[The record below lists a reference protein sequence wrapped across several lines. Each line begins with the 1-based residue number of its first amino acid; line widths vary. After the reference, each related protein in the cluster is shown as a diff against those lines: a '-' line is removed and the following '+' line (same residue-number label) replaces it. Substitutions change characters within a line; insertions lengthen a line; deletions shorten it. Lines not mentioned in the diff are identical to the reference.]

1 MQRKIN
7 WLLVLFS
14 LIGGAV
20 GAVAGEV
27 LLGRLSDKLPGFTV
41 IGLYFGILA
50 LSVGIF
56 CLVAE
61 MISPRLNG
69 TSWRQRYVG
78 TSWKLLVPATL
89 VMLLI
94 AGALFEFLYELNVGR
109 ARTVKDIVL
118 MIDNSG
124 SMQETDPDDRRYE
137 AAKSLVARMDKD
149 KKVAVVVFND
159 QPELIQPFIRVRDQ
173 GAKDEVY
180 AAIDALEPTEAGT
193 EIGKALQASME
204 QIKGQSGSRGAM
216 AILLSDGVSS
226 VNLAE
231 VLPDYQERGVAVNT
245 IGLGLSA
252 PGGNIEGAALLKE
265 IAAQTGGQFYDEAD
279 ASNLT
284 FVFQEI
290 YDNNLDERTLVTER
304 TGTMENNAYYM
315 ILRIVFVLGLG
326 ALLGLALGMM
336 FDNRHLAR
344 SFTLGGAVSGLLAGV
359 LLEQGLGGW
368 PPGDAL
374 IRLLACLVLAAVMTM
389 FTLVVPIGTN
399 GAQAV
404 MRRRGAVLQDGAV
417 GYREPGRNRRNSGF

>member
-20 GAVAGEV
+20 GAVIGELLLGE
-27 LLGRLSDKLPGFTV
+27 LLGRLPGFV
-41 IGLYFGILA
+41 VVGLYFGILA
-50 LSVGIF
+50 LSVGLF
-56 CLVAE
+56 CLIAE
-61 MISPRLNG
+61 MISPRLSG
-69 TSWRQRYVG
+69 ASWRQRYVG
-78 TSWKLLVPATL
+78 TSWKLLVPVTL
-89 VMLLI
+89 VMLLL

-118 MIDNSG
+118 IIDNSG

-137 AAKSLVARMDKD
+137 AAKSLVGQMDSGKQ
-149 KKVAVVVFND
+149 VAVISFDD
-159 QPELIQPFIRVRDQ
+159 QPVLIQPFIPVRDQ
-173 GAKDEVY
+173 SAKNEVN
-180 AAIDALEPTEAGT
+180 AAIDALEPTNAGT
-193 EIGKALQASME
+193 DIGEALQAAME

-226 VNLAE
+226 VNLPQ
-231 VLPDYQERGVAVNT
+231 VLADYQDRGVAVNT

-252 PGGNIEGAALLKE
+252 PGGNIEGAALLQE
-265 IAAQTGGQFYDEAD
+265 IAAQTGGQYYDVAD

-284 FVFQEI
+284 FVFQKI
-290 YDNNLDERTLVTER
+290 YDNNRDERTLVTER
-304 TGTMENNAYYM
+304 TGPMENSPYYM

-336 FDNRHLAR
+336 FDNRHLAK
-344 SFTLGGAVSGLLAGV
+344 SFTIGGAVSGLIAGV

-368 PPGDAL
+368 QPGDAL

-389 FTLVVPIGTN
+389 FTLAVPVPADGVRS
-399 GAQAV
+399 A
-404 MRRRGAVLQDGAV
+404 MRRRGAAVQNGAA
-417 GYREPGRNRRNSGF
+417 GYQEPARNRRNSGF